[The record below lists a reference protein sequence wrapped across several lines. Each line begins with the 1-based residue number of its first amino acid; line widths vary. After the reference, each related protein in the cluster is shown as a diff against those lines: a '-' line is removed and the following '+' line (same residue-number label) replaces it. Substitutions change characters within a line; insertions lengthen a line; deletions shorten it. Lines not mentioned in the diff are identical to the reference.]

1 MRKPEDIKKFME
13 KFSKEDFFG
22 VIRQDCISCLPYEAA
37 SEYLSEE
44 VTADAWDARYLKND
58 EEVISEIIKYLP
70 FAYNKAENERGLSAI
85 RSLQHFLAWFY
96 CLGNDE
102 MVSTIHY
109 MMNSDY
115 APYGMPV
122 LQRIEKWLRDNGHLE
137 GELEKHTDN

>member
-1 MRKPEDIKKFME
+1 MRKPEEIKKFME

-44 VTADAWDARYLKND
+44 VTADAWDAIYLKND
-58 EEVISEIIKYLP
+58 KEIIDEIIQYLP

-96 CLGNDE
+96 CLGVDE

-122 LQRIEKWLRDNGHLE
+122 LKRIEKWLRDNGHLE
-137 GELEKHTDN
+137 GELEKTY

>member
-13 KFSKEDFFG
+13 KFDKEDFFG
-22 VIRQDCISCLPYEAA
+22 VIAHDCIRCLPYDAA
-37 SEYLSEE
+37 AEYISDD
-44 VTADAWDARYLKND
+44 VTADDWDALYLKNE

-70 FAYNKAENERGLSAI
+70 FAYKKAENERGLLAI

-96 CLGNDE
+96 CLGVDE

-115 APYGMPV
+115 APYGMPI

-137 GELEKHTDN
+137 GELDKDADN